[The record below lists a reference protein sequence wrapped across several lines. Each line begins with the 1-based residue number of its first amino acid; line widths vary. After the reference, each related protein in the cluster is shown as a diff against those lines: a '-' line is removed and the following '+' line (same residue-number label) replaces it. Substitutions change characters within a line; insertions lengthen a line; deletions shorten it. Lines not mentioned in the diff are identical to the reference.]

1 MAKLTILEFPDPRLR
16 TKAQP
21 VETVDDALRQL
32 IDDMFET
39 MYAAPGIGLAA
50 TQVNV
55 HKRVIVIDISETRDQ
70 PLVLIN
76 PEILA
81 REGVEEM
88 EEGCLSVPGI
98 YDKVKRA
105 EKIRVRTFGS
115 RRANARVRCRW
126 AARGVHPARDRSSRR
141 QALRRLSLGSQAHA
155 HSQEARKGTQR
166 ARCERAHQGD
176 GVSYRP
182 GHGRAPRTRASF
194 LEGRIFLVKRR

>member
-105 EKIRVRTFGS
+105 EKIRVRTLD
-115 RRANARVRCRW
+115 
-126 AARGVHPARDRSSRR
+126 RDGQTREFDADGLLAVCI
-141 QALRRLSLGSQAHA
+141 QHEIDHLDGKLFVDYLSDLKRTRI
-155 HSQEARKGTQR
+155 RKKLEKER
-166 ARCERAHQGD
+166 KERAAS
-176 GVSYRP
+176 V
-182 GHGRAPRTRASF
+182 RTKATA
-194 LEGRIFLVKRR
+194 